1 MRHKGVPTNS
11 LPERQQL
18 HYSSVAFVTDAWQTN
33 LQQPGDQALVTQHYR
48 ASAKR
53 AFAIRSSI
61 PGLIAGE
68 TP

>member
-33 LQQPGDQALVTQHYR
+33 LQQPGDQALVTQHECGFILNKNR
-48 ASAKR
+48 KDKSAYSD
-53 AFAIRSSI
+53 F
-61 PGLIAGE
+61 PD
-68 TP
+68 